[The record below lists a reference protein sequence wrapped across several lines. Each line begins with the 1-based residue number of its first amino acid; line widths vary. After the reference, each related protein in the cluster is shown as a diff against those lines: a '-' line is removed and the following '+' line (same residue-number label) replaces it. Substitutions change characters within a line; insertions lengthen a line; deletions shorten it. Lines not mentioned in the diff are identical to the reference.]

1 MRWATL
7 FFLVALTVVPSTAS
21 ARSER
26 APIRVGVVA
35 NTQATTGSQNRQRL
49 DEVKAT
55 GARWAR
61 EEFRWDVIQPRRG
74 RWNFA
79 RYDALVLNAARKQ
92 LRILPLLLSP
102 PRWSGPT
109 GALPRNPRRFSRY
122 VARVV
127 ARYGPKGSL
136 WRKHRTLSRYAPD
149 AFELWNEPYF
159 VQSSSSGY
167 NPRRYARLVKAS
179 VIAGRKANER
189 AKFLLAAENTGRET
203 GAGYLSWIG
212 ELYKVE
218 PKLNRYYDAV
228 AVHPYGNDVDGL
240 TRAVSYRQLRR
251 IEQLRQEFIGHG
263 ARSKPF
269 WITEVGW
276 STCTK
281 HSRCV
286 GEREQASLMR
296 EGLRRISSRYSSFV
310 KAVFLFHAHDYGG
323 DPRRFDQHYGLARRD
338 GSRKP
343 AFSVFRRWALER

>member
-1 MRWATL
+1 MRSVTL
-7 FFLVALTVVPSTAS
+7 FFLVALMAAPSLAS
-21 ARSER
+21 ARS
-26 APIRVGVVA
+26 APIRAGVVA
-35 NTQATTGSQNRQRL
+35 NTQATTGPQNRGRL
-49 DEVKAT
+49 DEVAAT

-61 EEFRWDVIQPRRG
+61 EEFRWDVIQPRRDV
-74 RWNFA
+74 WNFA

-102 PRWSGPT
+102 PGWSGPP
-109 GALPRNPRRFSRY
+109 GALPRDPRNFSRY

-127 ARYGPKGSL
+127 ARYGPEGSL
-136 WRKHRTLSRYAPD
+136 WRKHRTLAKYAPD
-149 AFELWNEPYF
+149 TFELWNEPYF
-159 VQSSSSGY
+159 VESSTSGY
-167 NPRRYARLVKAS
+167 DPRRYARLVKAS
-179 VIAGRKANER
+179 VIAGRKANRR

-212 ELYKVE
+212 ELYKAE

-228 AVHPYGNDVDGL
+228 AIHPYGNDVDGL
-240 TRAVSYRQLRR
+240 TRAVSYSQLRR
-251 IEQLRQEFIGHG
+251 IEQLRQEFISHG

-276 STCTK
+276 STCTE

-286 GEREQASLMR
+286 GEREQASLMG
-296 EGLRRISSRYSSFV
+296 EGLQRISSRYSSFV
-310 KAVFLFHAHDYGG
+310 KAVFLFHAHDYGS

-343 AFSVFRRWALER
+343 AYSVFRRWALER